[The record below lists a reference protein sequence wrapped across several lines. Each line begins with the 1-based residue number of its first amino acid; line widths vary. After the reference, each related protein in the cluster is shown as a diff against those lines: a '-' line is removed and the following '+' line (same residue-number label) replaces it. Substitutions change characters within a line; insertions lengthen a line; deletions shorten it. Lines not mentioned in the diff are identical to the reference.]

1 MKIDLNS
8 KQAVGIDISQERISI
23 VVLKSGPKGPELV
36 KSVDAM
42 MPAGA
47 IKDGNIAD
55 GKLLAKT
62 IRDLRHRNRIWTR
75 QAAVSLF
82 ARPIV
87 TQIIDM
93 PKPAPTNIRQFVQNE
108 VKNCVV
114 LPGRDITLDF
124 YGLGSAKK
132 GAEKRLF
139 VVAAQ
144 SEKLTGLIKVC
155 ADGGFT
161 AEAVEP
167 DIVAYLRAIGEQK
180 ITGKSKRNV
189 LVAMLRGNSLT
200 LCVLKNGEID
210 FIRNKES
217 SENSQDAGDLMNRLA
232 DPPSARSR
240 QLADELSEVV
250 RFYDIEDS
258 ENTGKWELAVF
269 IDRRG
274 RAKEIEELLKS
285 NPDLYGRA
293 GQIQV
298 RTLEDACLDTGVI
311 VSASSA
317 EKPSPVAIG
326 LAIRLLGRQSAEAGL
341 NLLPQEVVKRREAK
355 RDVLIAANVIA
366 VMLLVMLLAINL
378 FSFMIQRATS
388 NAISKKAVVAECDT
402 ESMVLQNQRLEEKV
416 QSLTSRLERI
426 KQIPESHSDV
436 NWVQVLDEIRKA
448 TPGSVRI
455 SKLSSADGARIQIE
469 GLAMSNDAVN
479 LFVGLLEKSKMITS
493 VTLLDAHKYNEQSQ
507 VVAYQI
513 RCKLNIGSAKSK
525 NVS

>member
-1 MKIDLNS
+1 MRIDLNS
-8 KQAVGIDISQERISI
+8 KQAIGIDISQERISI
-23 VVLKSGPKGPELV
+23 VVLKAGPKGPELV
-36 KSVDAM
+36 KSVDAA

-75 QAAVSLF
+75 EAAVSLF

-93 PKPAPTNIRQFVQNE
+93 PKSAPTNIRQFVQNE
-108 VKNCVV
+108 VRNCVV

-132 GAEKRLF
+132 GGEKKMF
-139 VVAAQ
+139 VVAAE

-155 ADGGFT
+155 ADGGFA
-161 AEAVEP
+161 AEALEP
-167 DIVAYLRAIGEQK
+167 AIVAYLRAIGEQK
-180 ITGKSKRNV
+180 ITGRSKSNV
-189 LVAMLRGNSLT
+189 LVAMLRGKSLT
-200 LCVLKNGEID
+200 LCALKNGEID

-217 SENSQDAGDLMNRLA
+217 AENSQDAGDLINR
-232 DPPSARSR
+232 
-240 QLADELSEVV
+240 LADELSEVV

-258 ENTGKWELAVF
+258 ENTGKWEIAVF
-269 IDRRG
+269 IDRQG
-274 RAKEIEELLKS
+274 QAKEIEELLKS
-285 NPDLYGRA
+285 NPDLSGRA
-293 GQIQV
+293 IQIQV
-298 RTLEDACLDTGVI
+298 RTLEDACLDTPVAGP
-311 VSASSA
+311 ASSA
-317 EKPSPVAIG
+317 DKPSPLAIG
-326 LAIRLLGRQSAEAGL
+326 LAMRLLGRQSGEARV
-341 NLLPQEVVKRREAK
+341 NLLPQKVVKRREAK

-366 VMLLVMLLAINL
+366 VMLLVMLLLINL
-378 FSFMIQRATS
+378 FAFMIQRATS
-388 NAISKKAVVAECDT
+388 NAISKKAVVAERDT

-426 KQIPESHSDV
+426 RQIPESHIDV

-455 SKLSSADGARIQIE
+455 SRLTSAEGSRIQIE
-469 GLAMSNDAVN
+469 GLAMSDDAVN
-479 LFVGLLEKSKMITS
+479 LFVGLLEKSKLITS

-525 NVS
+525 NVG